1 MEPANYDTVTEEV
14 ENVNQYEAD
23 TPNDPRDYPKGQME
37 AEWEN
42 GSNYVEAVEEPI
54 KPNNQPMPT
63 WSLTRVRQP
72 PSIYTL
78 YCSLERSMRQ

>member
-37 AEWEN
+37 AE
-42 GSNYVEAVEEPI
+42 
-54 KPNNQPMPT
+54 
-63 WSLTRVRQP
+63 
-72 PSIYTL
+72 
-78 YCSLERSMRQ
+78 